1 VNGIVMDRPAT
12 VEVMPEPAPQIEQG
26 INAPLIIGFTGVALF
41 LLASLGAPFLAPYG
55 PTTADTLNRLK
66 GSSALHF
73 VGTDQF
79 GRDTFSRLLYGGRLS
94 LVVAAISVGIGLIG
108 GATIGMVAGYRS
120 GLLDSLLM
128 RAMDLLFSFPAILL
142 AIVIMAVLGSSV
154 TNAMIAIG
162 IIFIPGFAR
171 YARSL
176 TRSVV
181 LEQFVSYGRSTG
193 VPFTRILLRDVLPNV
208 APGLIVQSTVAFG
221 YAIALEATLSFL
233 GLGAQPPSP
242 SWGNM
247 IDAGRG
253 FMSRAPLMVI
263 APGGAILFTVLVTN
277 LLGEGLQLRND
288 KRQSRGTL

>member
-1 VNGIVMDRPAT
+1 MNGVVMERPIGIQA
-12 VEVMPEPAPQIEQG
+12 VPEPEPRIERG
-26 INAPLIIGFTGVALF
+26 LNAPLIIGFIGVLLF
-41 LLASLGAPFLAPYG
+41 FIASLGAPLLAPYG
-55 PTTADTLNRLK
+55 PTTVDSLNRLK
-66 GSSALHF
+66 GASALHLL
-73 VGTDQF
+73 GTDQL
-79 GRDTFSRLLYGGRLS
+79 GRDTLSRLLYGGQLS
-94 LVVAAISVGIGLIG
+94 MLVAAISVGIGLVG
-108 GATIGMVAGYRS
+108 GALIGMIAGYRA
-120 GLLDSLLM
+120 GLLDSILM

-181 LEQFVSYGRSTG
+181 LEQFVAYGRSTG

-208 APGLIVQSTVAFG
+208 APGLIVQATVAVG
-221 YAIALEATLSFL
+221 YAVTLEATLSFL
-233 GLGAQPPSP
+233 GLGAQPPAP

-253 FMSRAPLMVI
+253 FMSRAPLMVV
-263 APGGAILFTVLVTN
+263 APALAILFTVLVTN